1 MDRPDVWQYP
11 PVDASRRSIAVWE
24 SVGRGM
30 AAGIITGVVTGGTV
44 LAGIIVTETAASWL
58 QALLLYTMAAGLLGA
73 PLGGVSGVLA
83 WALSVHGV
91 LAAGLRAAGAGVAMF
106 WALWVML
113 LLGGRGIWGLPVAA
127 GLGALWA
134 VWVAVPGPRRGAL
147 R

>member
-73 PLGGVSGVLA
+73 PSEASVECWPGRCRCMASWPRACVRPARAWPCSGRSA
-83 WALSVHGV
+83 
-91 LAAGLRAAGAGVAMF
+91 
-106 WALWVML
+106 
-113 LLGGRGIWGLPVAA
+113 
-127 GLGALWA
+127 
-134 VWVAVPGPRRGAL
+134 
-147 R
+147 